1 MAYYGNKHD
10 RKLSLYNNLLTGE
23 RVNVKEA
30 AEYYEVSTKSIH
42 RDIEDIRNFL
52 SELCIKTGKMREV
65 TYDRVN
71 NTYLLSVQDKLSS
84 KEILIISKILLDSR
98 ALNKKEFNV
107 VFDKMIECCSPPKE
121 LKAVKYMVSN
131 ERYHYNEPRHKK
143 NLIDIIWDLSCAV
156 KSCQMIEITYE
167 RLTAP
172 KLKSRII
179 KPVGVMFSDFYFYF
193 AGYIAD
199 MDTKNPTI
207 YRIDRISS
215 YKVLNE
221 KFQNPYANR
230 FEEGEFR
237 KRVQFMYGGDL
248 LKIELK
254 YTGESVEAV
263 LDRFPTAQIVSHI
276 GDDYIIRAEVFG
288 RGIKPWILSQ
298 TDKIEVLKPFELREG
313 IKDLI
318 EKIQNKYK

>member
-10 RKLSLYNNLLTGE
+10 RILSLYNNLLTGE

-42 RDIEDIRNFL
+42 RDIEEIRNFL
-52 SELCIKTGKMREV
+52 SELCTKTGKMNEV
-65 TYDRVN
+65 TYNRAN
-71 NTYLLSVQDKLSS
+71 NTYLLNAQDKLSPQ
-84 KEILIISKILLDSR
+84 EILIISKILLDSR
-98 ALNKKEFNV
+98 ALNKNEFNV
-107 VFDKMIECCSPPKE
+107 VFDKMIECCSPPKD
-121 LKAVKYMVSN
+121 LQAVKYMVSN
-131 ERYHYNEPRHKK
+131 ERYHYAEPSHKK
-143 NLIDIIWDLSCAV
+143 NLIDTVWDLSCAV

-179 KPVGVMFSDFYFYF
+179 KPVGIMFSDFYFYL

-199 MDTKNPTI
+199 KNTTNPTL
-207 YRIDRISS
+207 YRVDRIST
-215 YKVLNE
+215 YKILNE
-221 KFQNPYANR
+221 KFQTPYANR

-248 LKIELK
+248 LRLELK

-263 LDRFPTAQIVSHI
+263 LDRFPTAKVVQKT
-276 GDDYIIRAEVFG
+276 DDYYIIKAEVFG

-298 TDKIEVLKPFELREG
+298 ADKIEVLKPIELRDE
-313 IKDLI
+313 IKEII
-318 EKIQNKYK
+318 EKIRGFYD